1 MEEKDYLLT
10 AKEFRKILGNIS
22 DTTLWRLTKKGQIPE
37 AIKLGKKRYY
47 RKSWADQIV
56 TSGSCSNECANLEAS
71 A

>member
-22 DTTLWRLTKKGQIPE
+22 DTTLWRLTKKGRVPP
-37 AIKLGKKRYY
+37 AIKLGTKRYY

-56 TSGSCSNECANLEAS
+56 TSGSCSNESGTTETS